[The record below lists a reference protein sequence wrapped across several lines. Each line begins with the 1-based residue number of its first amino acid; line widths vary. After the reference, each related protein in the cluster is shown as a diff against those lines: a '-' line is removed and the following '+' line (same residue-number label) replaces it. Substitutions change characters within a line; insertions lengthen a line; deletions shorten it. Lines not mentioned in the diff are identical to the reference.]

1 MLEGRADG
9 LQHTRG
15 ACAAGTDPR
24 CQVML
29 EGRAGGTQHT
39 GGACAAGT
47 DPRCQVMHDADG
59 LIEVHDPCG
68 AVRGAVVGADS
79 ASLSEGTVVRAADG
93 AVDVVVAVADGEVDQ
108 A

>member
-1 MLEGRADG
+1 MAGVAAPGRWNRR
-9 LQHTRG
+9 LVT
-15 ACAAGTDPR
+15 AGK
-24 CQVML
+24 
-29 EGRAGGTQHT
+29 AGHWCRSRTPTQI
-39 GGACAAGT
+39 
-47 DPRCQVMHDADG
+47 MNDADG

-79 ASLSEGTVVRAADG
+79 ASLPEGTVVQAADG

>member
-9 LQHTRG
+9 L
-15 ACAAGTDPR
+15 
-24 CQVML
+24 
-29 EGRAGGTQHT
+29 QHT

-79 ASLSEGTVVRAADG
+79 ASLPEGTVVRAADG

>member
-9 LQHTRG
+9 LQHT
-15 ACAAGTDPR
+15 
-24 CQVML
+24 
-29 EGRAGGTQHT
+29 

-47 DPRCQVMHDADG
+47 
-59 LIEVHDPCG
+59 
-68 AVRGAVVGADS
+68 VVGADS
-79 ASLSEGTVVRAADG
+79 ASLPEGTVVRAADG

>member
-1 MLEGRADG
+1 
-9 LQHTRG
+9 
-15 ACAAGTDPR
+15 
-24 CQVML
+24 
-29 EGRAGGTQHT
+29 
-39 GGACAAGT
+39 
-47 DPRCQVMHDADG
+47 MHDADG

-79 ASLSEGTVVRAADG
+79 ASLPEGTVVRAADG